1 MKVRTEPATRD
12 ERDRATLAL
21 LGDIE
26 AQAAS
31 AHAWLLSAV
40 HYDEGDRILV
50 NADCRPEAE
59 RRIAELRH
67 LAAKLAATYGPDPVR
82 VVPAEA
88 VVDTGEHEPE
98 DDGGPTNEEI
108 DEAAKYAALVD
119 FSHMTRAFRRVKGGA
134 A

>member
-1 MKVRTEPATRD
+1 MKVRTEPATRE

-59 RRIAELRH
+59 RRIAEIRH
-67 LAAKLAATYGPDPVR
+67 LAAKLAATYGPEPVR

-98 DDGGPTNEEI
+98 DDGQPTDEEI
-108 DEAAKYAALVD
+108 DAMALGEAAYD
-119 FSHMTRAFRRVKGGA
+119 HMTRLMRRA
-134 A
+134 RRSA

>member
-1 MKVRTEPATRD
+1 MTRE
-12 ERDRATLAL
+12 ERDLATLVL
-21 LGDIE
+21 LGQI
-26 AQAAS
+26 A
-31 AHAWLLSAV
+31 
-40 HYDEGDRILV
+40 GR
-50 NADCRPEAE
+50 EAE
-59 RRIAELRH
+59 QQMAELRH
-67 LAAKLAATYGPDPVR
+67 LAAKLAATYGPEPVR

-98 DDGGPTNEEI
+98 DDGGPTDEEI